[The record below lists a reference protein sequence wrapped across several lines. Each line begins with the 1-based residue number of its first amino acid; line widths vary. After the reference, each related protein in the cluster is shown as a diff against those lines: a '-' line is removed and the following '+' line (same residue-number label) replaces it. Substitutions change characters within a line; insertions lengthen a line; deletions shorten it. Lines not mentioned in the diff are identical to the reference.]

1 MPEKRSPRD
10 PRTKVMVLSRLGPVL
25 KAARR
30 SGCRVVF
37 TNGVFDLLHLGHTDL
52 LRRARLLGD
61 LLVVGVNSDASVRR
75 IKGPGRPFLPER
87 QRALMLA
94 SLEVVDY
101 VVKFSGDT
109 PMQVIKEIRPDILVK
124 GGDWKADKIVGKD
137 IVESLGGRTVRL
149 PVVKGFSTTEIA
161 RKIKAGKRS
170 R

>member
-1 MPEKRSPRD
+1 M
-10 PRTKVMVLSRLGPVL
+10 TRLGRAL
-25 KAARR
+25 RRARR

-37 TNGVFDLLHLGHTDL
+37 TNGVFDLLHIGHTDL

-75 IKGPGRPFLPER
+75 IKGPGRPFLSER

-94 SLEVVDY
+94 SLEAVDY

-109 PMQVIKEIRPDILVK
+109 PLRVIQQIKPDVLVK
-124 GGDWKADKIVGKD
+124 GGDWKADKIVGKE

-149 PVVKGFSTTEIA
+149 PVVKGLSTTEIA
-161 RKIKAGKRS
+161 RKIEAGKRS